1 MDTSRGS
8 SPLREAP
15 PAPVAGVP
23 AGMTAVGGAV
33 VVVVEVAAADV
44 LLAGTVVVVV
54 GAVVGAVVVVVVVDT
69 THVDG
74 LVIVSL
80 MRVTAAVF
88 AITRPVTVTPDVTV
102 TEVDAMTVPDNAL
115 PLPRVAELPTCQK
128 TLHAWAPLVRTTLD
142 HGRDRPCGRPPVQI
156 PSCGTTAMGSCLGF
170 WRRSACS
177 GRDAAHEQAGATGS
191 RCGSFVPS

>member
-23 AGMTAVGGAV
+23 AGMTAVEGDV

-44 LLAGTVVVVV
+44 LLAGVVVVVV
-54 GAVVGAVVVVVVVDT
+54 GAVVAVVVVVVVVVVVGAVVVVVDT

-88 AITRPVTVTPDVTV
+88 AITRPVTWTPNVTV
-102 TEVDAMTVPDNAL
+102 TEVDAMTVPENAL

-128 TLHAWAPLVRTTLD
+128 TLHAWAPLVSTTLLAD
-142 HGRDRPCGRPPVQI
+142 ALLSVDTAWKMNTELGS
-156 PSCGTTAMGSCLGF
+156 PSPL
-170 WRRSACS
+170 RVRVVV
-177 GRDAAHEQAGATGS
+177 
-191 RCGSFVPS
+191 RCIVDVDL